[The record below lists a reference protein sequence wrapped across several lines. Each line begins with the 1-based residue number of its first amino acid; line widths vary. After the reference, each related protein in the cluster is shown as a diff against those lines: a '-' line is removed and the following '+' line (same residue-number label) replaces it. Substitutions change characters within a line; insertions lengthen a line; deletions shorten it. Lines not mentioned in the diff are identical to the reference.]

1 MTKISRTLRLCLGI
15 ASIVLLIVFT
25 EIILSQIGGV
35 EFRARAQNPAAR
47 PSKYATEYNWSISPA
62 ADLGQPGDRVVNLPS
77 CPPGVTGNEPE
88 YWIFISGSGTSEPA
102 KVNGGTCAGDGR
114 PGSLRFTTANAHS
127 AGYAISSASGGL
139 QEALIAARFVPTNPT
154 GSPQSGTVVVPPGE
168 LKAFARVSIR
178 ASNITVDF
186 SGSIVECWMNDTCIF
201 VGDPKSSVAF
211 QDITLINPRGRPTVA
226 NGQKPFIEVNA
237 QKTRVFNVS
246 ARIPFAGGTFGS
258 FVQVDDDEAFLLDGL
273 DTGLGGN
280 SLRCD
285 AKTCNPAVY
294 APGPFATF
302 PGVGWLKHLNISLQ
316 CRGNGVDWQSGNTV
330 RISDSV
336 IQGYAQYGVRAGTR
350 RGGYGGFDIDNVYEE
365 VGACANPLGKI
376 GQAGV
381 IAEGGPV
388 RIHAGEAPVGYIP
401 QFARTGNQEYHY
413 YIVARHA
420 KHGAS
425 NPLYAGNALSDG
437 SGKITVTTPDIAGA
451 STFDLLR
458 ATPARD
464 ALEQAPYGKG
474 DYAVATNVPRASACA
489 NGVCTFT
496 DTQGALQSYTVAVPT
511 YYPLLDFWPG
521 NLVLSANQDS
531 RSVLDAARAWMDSA
545 TSSVVAVEGMMAP
558 ALIATNC
565 DSLAAWTP
573 LWVSCYSA
581 MAPSSF
587 YEQGAF
593 LLAVKPGA
601 DGRLRTNLK
610 GRLNFSTVGTA
621 PGHIITLSDSNFQ
634 KTIATANNRPANDA
648 NDSFIGYDQSNGD
661 AENVGISLGAPKSVS
676 SYIGNVGD
684 GKSWLERLTST
695 LKSFKVPI
703 TTNSLVTSTV
713 PPGTPPLVIS
723 STTPVANLT
732 LSNHPRL
739 QNCGTTSTCSA
750 SAVTGGQ
757 IVFGSVTLTRG
768 QATVKGFSPSFAS
781 PASFQCTASDKTTV
795 GNGAD
800 AVPQSGSSI
809 LVRGVG
815 EDVISYVCVGG

>member
-1 MTKISRTLRLCLGI
+1 MTKISWTLRLCLGI
-15 ASIVLLIVFT
+15 ALIILT
-25 EIILSQIGGV
+25 QIILSQIGGV
-35 EFRARAQNPAAR
+35 EFRARAQNPAVR

-62 ADLGQPGDRVVNLPS
+62 ADLGQPGDKVINLPS
-77 CPPGVTGNEPE
+77 CPPGVTGKEPE
-88 YWIFISGSGTSEPA
+88 YWIYLSGSGTPEAA
-102 KVNGGTCAGDGR
+102 KVTGGTCAGDGH
-114 PGSLRFTTANAHS
+114 PGSLRFTTANAHA
-127 AGYAISSASGGL
+127 AGYSISSASSGL
-139 QEALIAARFVPTNPT
+139 QEALIAARFTPTNPT
-154 GSPQSGTVVVPPGE
+154 GSPQSGTVIVPPGE
-168 LKAFARVSIR
+168 LKAFARVSVR

-201 VGDPKSSVAF
+201 VGDPKSSIAF

-226 NGQKPFIEVNA
+226 DGQKPFIEVNA

-246 ARIPFAGGTFGS
+246 ARIAAAGGTFGS

-273 DTGLGGN
+273 DTSLGGN

-285 AKTCNPAVY
+285 AKVCNPAVY

-336 IQGYAQYGVRAGTR
+336 IQGYAQYGVRAGIR

-365 VGACANPLGKI
+365 VGACTNPLGKI

-381 IAEGGPV
+381 IAQGGTV
-388 RIHAGEAPVGYIP
+388 RIRAGEAPVGSVP
-401 QFARTGNQEYHY
+401 QFAHTGKQEYHY
-413 YIVARHA
+413 FIVARHV

-437 SGKITVTTPDIAGA
+437 SGNITVTTPDIPGA

-458 ATPARD
+458 VTPALD
-464 ALEQAPYGKG
+464 AREQAPYGSG
-474 DYAVATNVPRASACA
+474 NYAIATNVSRASACA

-496 DTQGALQSYTVAVPT
+496 DSQAALQPYKVAVPT
-511 YYPLLDFWPG
+511 YYPVLDFWPG

-531 RSVLDAARAWMDSA
+531 RSVLDAARAWMDGA
-545 TSSVVAVEGMMAP
+545 TSSVVAVQGMMAP
-558 ALIATNC
+558 ALIAPNC

-601 DGRLRTNLK
+601 DGQRRTNLK
-610 GRLNFSTVGTA
+610 GRMNFSTVGTA

-634 KTIATANNRPANDA
+634 KTIATANNRPSNDA

-661 AENVGISLGAPKSVS
+661 AENVGISLGAPKSLS

-703 TTNSLVTSTV
+703 TTNSLFTSTV
-713 PPGTPPLVIS
+713 PSGTPPLAIA

-739 QNCGTTSTCSA
+739 QNCGATTSCSA
-750 SAVTGGQ
+750 SAVTSGQ
-757 IVFGSVTLTRG
+757 IVYGSVALAHG
-768 QATVKGFSPSFAS
+768 QATVKGFNPGFAS
-781 PASFQCTASDKTTV
+781 PASFQCTASDKTTA
-795 GNGAD
+795 GNA
-800 AVPQSGSSI
+800 ANAIPQSGSSI
-809 LVRGVG
+809 LVRGAG

>member
-1 MTKISRTLRLCLGI
+1 MTKLSRTLRLSLGI
-15 ASIVLLIVFT
+15 VLIILT
-25 EIILSQIGGV
+25 QIILSQIGGV
-35 EFRARAQNPAAR
+35 EFRARAQNPAAK
-47 PSKYATEYNWSISPA
+47 PSKYATDYNWSISPA
-62 ADLGQPGDRVVNLPS
+62 ADLGQPGDKVINLPS
-77 CPPGVTGNEPE
+77 CPPGVTGKEPE
-88 YWIFISGSGTSEPA
+88 YWIYISGAGTPEAA
-102 KVNGGTCAGDGR
+102 KVTGGTCAGDGR
-114 PGSLRFTTANAHS
+114 PGSLRFTSTNAHA
-127 AGYAISSASGGL
+127 AGYSISSASGGL
-139 QEALIAARFVPTNPT
+139 QEALIAARFTPTNPT

-168 LKAFARVSIR
+168 LKAFARVSVR
-178 ASNITVDF
+178 ASNITVDL

-246 ARIPFAGGTFGS
+246 ARIAAAGGTFGS

-273 DTGLGGN
+273 DTSLGGN

-285 AKTCNPAVY
+285 AKACNPAVY

-336 IQGYAQYGVRAGTR
+336 IQGYAQYGVRAGIR

-365 VGACANPLGKI
+365 VGACTNPLGKI

-381 IAEGGPV
+381 IAQGGTV
-388 RIHAGEAPVGYIP
+388 RIRAGEAPVGNIP
-401 QFARTGNQEYHY
+401 QFAHTGKQEYHY

-420 KHGAS
+420 KHGVS

-437 SGKITVTTPDIAGA
+437 SGDITVTTPDVAGA
-451 STFDLLR
+451 SSFDLLR
-458 ATPARD
+458 VTPVSDLR
-464 ALEQAPYGKG
+464 EQAPYGSG
-474 DYAVATNVPRASACA
+474 DYAVATNVSRASACA
-489 NGVCTFT
+489 DGVCTFT
-496 DTQGALQSYTVAVPT
+496 DRQGALQPYKVAVPT

-545 TSSVVAVEGMMAP
+545 TSSVVAVQGMMAP
-558 ALIATNC
+558 ALIATSC

-573 LWVSCYSA
+573 LWVSCFSA

-601 DGRLRTNLK
+601 DGQRRTNLK
-610 GRLNFSTVGTA
+610 GRLNFSTLGTA

-634 KTIATANNRPANDA
+634 KTIATANNRPSNDA

-661 AENVGISLGAPKSVS
+661 AENVGISLGAPKSLS

-695 LKSFKVPI
+695 LKSFRVPI
-703 TTNSLVTSTV
+703 TTNSLFTSTV
-713 PPGTPPLVIS
+713 PSGTAPFAIS

-739 QNCGTTSTCSA
+739 QNCGATATCSA
-750 SAVTGGQ
+750 SAVTSGQ
-757 IVFGSVTLTRG
+757 IVYGSVALAHG
-768 QATVKGFSPSFAS
+768 QATVKGFNPGFVS
-781 PASFQCTASDKTTV
+781 PASFQCTASDKTTA
-795 GNGAD
+795 GNPAN
-800 AVPQSGSSI
+800 AIPQSGSSI
-809 LVRGVG
+809 LVRGAG